1 NNVLNSSSTTT
12 VPHPE
17 QTSVNKPQIPN
28 SNLIDSTTAVLSN
41 LNLFDSNNSFL
52 VQSFH
57 PMLKKLEAERGQQL
71 PDLINGIDGYQNH
84 LNNGLNGSA
93 SSSSLNGGL
102 GHLNGINNLNNL
114 VNLQNQL
121 NYNQPEDWEQVL
133 KLAMLR
139 NNKQMEERNNL
150 LNMMGNGLGNSFSYS

>member
-1 NNVLNSSSTTT
+1 
-12 VPHPE
+12 
-17 QTSVNKPQIPN
+17 
-28 SNLIDSTTAVLSN
+28 
-41 LNLFDSNNSFL
+41 
-52 VQSFH
+52 
-57 PMLKKLEAERGQQL
+57 M
-71 PDLINGIDGYQNH
+71 
-84 LNNGLNGSA
+84 NNGLNGSA

-150 LNMMGNGLGNSFSYS
+150 LNMMGNGLGKSHGLLGKYFYMHCIFTDCNFQKYKENMSFKKF